1 MKQQTN
7 LPKRKLSGKRVLA
20 GCAILL
26 AAVLIIAGAAY
37 FLTRWLAFTWED
49 KNNLISSD
57 GLYSHSAL
65 LLDLQTGQVLSRKN
79 GDQSIYPAS
88 LTKLMTVYLAVK
100 ELDPQ
105 QVITLDEPIF
115 PPLYAQQAS
124 LAGFEPGERV
134 SALDLMYGALLP
146 SGAECCV
153 GLAQAMAGSET
164 AFAEQMNREAK
175 NLGMKHTHFVNST
188 GLQDKDHYSTAEDLA
203 LLLDTALEEPLFYQI
218 FTTHSYTATGSFHP
232 FGLTFTGTLWELPE
246 AESLKNGIILG
257 GKTGYTQEAGLCLAS
272 LAEVGGREYLLVTA
286 GAKGDHS
293 TPPYHLYDALTL
305 YGRIQIS

>member
-37 FLTRWLAFTWED
+37 FLTRWLAFAWENQ
-49 KNNLISSD
+49 NNQISSD

-65 LLDLQTGQVLSRKN
+65 LLDRQTGQVLTRKN
-79 GDQSIYPAS
+79 ADQPIYPAS
-88 LTKLMTVYLAVK
+88 LTKIMTVYLAVK

-105 QVITLDEPIF
+105 QIITLEESIF

-164 AFAEQMNREAK
+164 AFAEQMNREAEI
-175 NLGMKHTHFVNST
+175 LGMKHTHFVNST
-188 GLQDKDHYSTAEDLA
+188 GLQDKNHYSTAEDLA
-203 LLLDTALEEPLFYQI
+203 LLLSAALKKDLFYQI

-232 FGLTFTGTLWELPE
+232 FGITFTGTLWELPE
-246 AESLKNGIILG
+246 AESLNSGAILG

-272 LAEVGGREYLLVTA
+272 LAEVGGKEYLLITA

-305 YGRIQIS
+305 YNRIQIS

>member
-1 MKQQTN
+1 MSHQTHS
-7 LPKRKLSGKRVLA
+7 PKRKLSGKRVLA

-26 AAVLIIAGAAY
+26 TAVLIIAGAAY
-37 FLTRWLAFTWED
+37 LLTRWLAFTWED

-65 LLDLQTGQVLSRKN
+65 LLDRQTGQVLSRKN

-164 AFAEQMNREAK
+164 AFAEQMNREA
-175 NLGMKHTHFVNST
+175 NAHV
-188 GLQDKDHYSTAEDLA
+188 
-203 LLLDTALEEPLFYQI
+203 
-218 FTTHSYTATGSFHP
+218 
-232 FGLTFTGTLWELPE
+232 
-246 AESLKNGIILG
+246 
-257 GKTGYTQEAGLCLAS
+257 
-272 LAEVGGREYLLVTA
+272 R
-286 GAKGDHS
+286 
-293 TPPYHLYDALTL
+293 
-305 YGRIQIS
+305 